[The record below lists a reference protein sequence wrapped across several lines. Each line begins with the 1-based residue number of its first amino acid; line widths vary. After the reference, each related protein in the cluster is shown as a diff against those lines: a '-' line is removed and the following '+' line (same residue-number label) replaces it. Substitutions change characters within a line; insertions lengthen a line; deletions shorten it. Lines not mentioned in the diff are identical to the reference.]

1 MARKQAIIDWRGNKK
16 EIGMAGSMPGD
27 LDNMAFDSMQRATH
41 RAPDRLFEEGRV
53 FTESEY
59 NTKATTAER
68 GEYDSKAYFLLKDLY
83 SEDMKQDKF
92 QTLNFS
98 QYLQNLDNEYI
109 KEKFIHA
116 RKGDPEFYK
125 DAGNLLRDIYGGDP
139 EQLKLSAYNVHA
151 STGQRDRSNVSIKAP
166 GAGSY

>member
-1 MARKQAIIDWRGNKK
+1 MAEIDDR
-16 EIGMAGSMPGD
+16 AF
-27 LDNMAFDSMQRATH
+27 DNMQRSTN
-41 RAPDRLFEEGRV
+41 RAPDRLFERGPM

-68 GEYDSKAYFLLKDLY
+68 NKYDSKAYFLLKDLY
-83 SEDMKQDKF
+83 NEDSKKDKF

-98 QYLQNLDNEYI
+98 QYLQNLDNAYI
-109 KEKFIHA
+109 EEKFLKA
-116 RKGDPEFYK
+116 RKDDPEFYK

-139 EQLKLSAYNVHA
+139 EQLKLSAHNVHA
-151 STGQRDRSNVSIKAP
+151 STSRRDRSNVSIKAP

>member
-1 MARKQAIIDWRGNKK
+1 MANIDDR
-16 EIGMAGSMPGD
+16 
-27 LDNMAFDSMQRATH
+27 AFENMQRATD
-41 RAPDRLFEEGRV
+41 RAPDRLFEKGRM

-68 GEYDSKAYFLLKDLY
+68 GGYDSKAYFLLKDLY
-83 SEDMKQDKF
+83 SEDKKQDKF

-116 RKGDPEFYK
+116 RMGDPEFYK
-125 DAGNLLRDIYGGDP
+125 DAGNLLRDIYGSDP

-151 STGQRDRSNVSIKAP
+151 GTSRRDRANVSIKAP
-166 GAGSY
+166 RAESY

>member
-1 MARKQAIIDWRGNKK
+1 MAEIDDR
-16 EIGMAGSMPGD
+16 AF
-27 LDNMAFDSMQRATH
+27 DNMQRSTN
-41 RAPDRLFEEGRV
+41 RAPDRLFERGPM

-59 NTKATTAER
+59 NTKATTVER

-83 SEDMKQDKF
+83 GEDKKRDKF

-139 EQLKLSAYNVHA
+139 EQLKLSAYNVHS
-151 STGQRDRSNVSIKAP
+151 STSRRDRSNVSIKAP
-166 GAGSY
+166 GAESY

>member
-1 MARKQAIIDWRGNKK
+1 MAEIDDRAFN
-16 EIGMAGSMPGD
+16 
-27 LDNMAFDSMQRATH
+27 NMRRATD
-41 RAPDRLFEEGRV
+41 RPSDRLFEKGRM

-98 QYLQNLDNEYI
+98 QYLQNLDNEYLE
-109 KEKFIHA
+109 EKFLYP
-116 RKGDPEFYK
+116 RKDDPKYYRE
-125 DAGNLLRDIYGGDP
+125 AGELLMNVYGGDP
-139 EQLKLSAYNVHA
+139 EQLKLSAYNTYA
-151 STGQRDRSNVSIKAP
+151 GIGTPEQTKGYRRDRSNVSIKAP

>member
-1 MARKQAIIDWRGNKK
+1 MAEIDSK
-16 EIGMAGSMPGD
+16 AF
-27 LDNMAFDSMQRATH
+27 DNMRRATD
-41 RAPDRLFEEGRV
+41 RASDRLFEKGRM

-59 NTKATTAER
+59 NTRATTVER

-98 QYLQNLDNEYI
+98 QYLQNLDNDYLE
-109 KEKFIHA
+109 EKFLHA
-116 RKGDPEFYK
+116 RKDDPEYYK

-139 EQLKLSAYNVHA
+139 EQLKLSAYNVHGGIGTTEDPA
-151 STGQRDRSNVSIKAP
+151 LRRDRSNVSIKAP
-166 GAGSY
+166 QAEQY

>member
-1 MARKQAIIDWRGNKK
+1 MAEIDDR
-16 EIGMAGSMPGD
+16 AF
-27 LDNMAFDSMQRATH
+27 DNMRRATD
-41 RAPDRLFEEGRV
+41 RAPDRLFEKGRM

-68 GEYDSKAYFLLKDLY
+68 GEYDSRAYFLLKDLY
-83 SEDMKQDKF
+83 SEDSKKDKF
-92 QTLNFS
+92 QTFN
-98 QYLQNLDNEYI
+98 DNEYI
-109 KEKFIHA
+109 KEKFLKA
-116 RKGDPEFYK
+116 RKDDPEFYK

-151 STGQRDRSNVSIKAP
+151 GTGTPEQTRGYKRDRSNVSIKAP

>member
-1 MARKQAIIDWRGNKK
+1 MAEIDDR
-16 EIGMAGSMPGD
+16 AF
-27 LDNMAFDSMQRATH
+27 DNMQRSTN

-68 GEYDSKAYFLLKDLY
+68 NKYDSKAYSLLKDLY
-83 SEDMKQDKF
+83 SEDKKKDRF

-116 RKGDPEFYK
+116 RKDDPEFYK
-125 DAGNLLRDIYGGDP
+125 DASNLLSDIYGGDP
-139 EQLKLSAYNVHA
+139 EQLKLSAYNTYA
-151 STGQRDRSNVSIKAP
+151 GIGTPEQTKGYRRDRSNVSIKAP